1 MPTVSQNPTR
11 EVVPRDENLEEEVFK
26 VNWLY
31 GAAGFVVVSLGA
43 VVYFQT
49 RASKLIKERH
59 DVALEI
65 ADTNFN

>member
-1 MPTVSQNPTR
+1 M
-11 EVVPRDENLEEEVFK
+11 FK